1 MFSRTGGVFPA
12 RKKDARNAAEK
23 CCGRA
28 HRTISESRKPKR
40 EKRVDDHGNQIIE
53 YRPVGVIHSTIKN
66 AADAPRSP
74 KRARGIK
81 GTVEILPVFKEA
93 LADLDGF
100 SHIVL
105 ICHLHLST
113 GYKLQPTPPDQ
124 NKPRGLFATRSPNRP
139 NPIAVSVVKLEKV
152 EGTTLHVA
160 NLDMVD
166 GTPVLDIKP
175 FIPDLDEDETV
186 TTGWLDKG

>member
-1 MFSRTGGVFPA
+1 MG
-12 RKKDARNAAEK
+12 K
-23 CCGRA
+23 CFDRV
-28 HRTISESRKPKR
+28 HRTISGSSKLRR
-40 EKRVDDHGNQIIE
+40 EKKVVNDPEKQIIE
-53 YRPVGVIHSTIKN
+53 YRPVGIIHSTIKV

-74 KRARGIK
+74 KKAKGIK
-81 GTVEILPVFKEA
+81 GTVEILPAFREA
-93 LADLDGF
+93 LVDLDGF

-124 NKPRGLFATRSPNRP
+124 NKPRGLFATRSPRRP
-139 NPIAVSVVKLEKV
+139 NPIAVSVVKLEKI
-152 EGTTLHVA
+152 EGTTLHVT

-175 FIPDLDEDETV
+175 YIPDLDEGETI
-186 TTGWLDKG
+186 TTGWLEKS